1 MKHNIC
7 GGWIEIRTDPKN
19 TAYVVTDG
27 AKKRDT
33 GDDKQIDGE
42 IKIRT
47 DEERERLQN
56 DAFAALEVKI
66 DDRKQLLNDKSR
78 IEEIQHSKDKD
89 WDDPYAASK
98 KLRRAFRAD
107 RKARQTNEALTENL
121 RDRMS
126 LGIRLLDETEDDRKR
141 ARFIEFGEF
150 DGESAISKA
159 RSKPLF
165 AATSIPLKPK
175 NTPLKS
181 KSVSE
186 LELRKEKLRRELGN
200 NTRAIIDPFLNPDKE
215 YFPHSTTTT
224 PSIKRPNLSS
234 LKNTAVP
241 DDKTSMASMPSTKTD
256 PPKGLVDYDS
266 D

>member
-1 MKHNIC
+1 MKHNVC

-27 AKKRDT
+27 AKKRDM

-66 DDRKQLLNDKSR
+66 DDKKQLMNDKSR

-107 RKARQTNEALTENL
+107 RKARQANEALSENL

-126 LGIRLLDETEDDRKR
+126 LGIHLLDETEDDRKR
-141 ARFIEFGEF
+141 ASFIDFGEL

-165 AATSIPLKPK
+165 AATSITPKPK

-224 PSIKRPNLSS
+224 PSIKRTNPSS
-234 LKNTAVP
+234 LKNTPVP
-241 DDKTSMASMPSTKTD
+241 NIKTSIPSTKTA